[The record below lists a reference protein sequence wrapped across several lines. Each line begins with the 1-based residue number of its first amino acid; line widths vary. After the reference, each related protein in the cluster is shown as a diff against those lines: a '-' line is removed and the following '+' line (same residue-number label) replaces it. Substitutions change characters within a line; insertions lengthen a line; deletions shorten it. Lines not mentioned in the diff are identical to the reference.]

1 MAGSALQFALQKL
14 DSLLVNEQQL
24 LRGVDTGVKDIR
36 DELECI
42 KSFLREADARE
53 DRDGMRT
60 WVNQVREIAYD
71 IEDVLDEF
79 VLHFNR
85 PHGHGFSGFLH
96 RGIHYIKHLGTHH
109 RIASAIQE
117 IKKQVHN
124 ISQRKDMY
132 TIKFIDNG
140 TSNATTDRL
149 HDRHMAALF
158 IEEAEL
164 VGIEKPKEELIGWL
178 VKGESQLKVISVV
191 GMGGLGKTTLVR
203 KVYDHERV
211 KGWFSCHAW
220 ITVTQLFT
228 IDELLR
234 SILNQ
239 FYRER
244 NEIFPGRIDAMEGI
258 QLIETLRHFLRDR
271 RYVVVLDDLWHI
283 QEWDYLK
290 YALPVNNC
298 GSRVLVTTRIRDVG
312 LSCLETC
319 GHVCNL
325 QPLPPA
331 KAWSLFCKKAFRS
344 IPGGTCPPELE
355 DISHDIVSICDGL
368 PLAIVAIAGLLSKKE
383 SSVLE
388 WRTLLD
394 NLHAELANNPKLE
407 PIKRILLLS
416 YNDLPHFL
424 KSCFLYFSIFPKDY
438 PVKRITLIRLW
449 IAEGFIES
457 EKGETM
463 EQVAV
468 DYLNDL
474 IDRNMV
480 QVAEHYDYGRVRSC
494 RVHDLIYETI
504 LLKSKEEN
512 FSMSLVRKKTH
523 MHGRIRRLSIHNA
536 GEDVLQNTS
545 LSHLR
550 ALFMF
555 GVNALSASSMGNLF
569 YSFRLLKVLDLEGAP
584 IERFPIEFGKL
595 LHLRYL
601 SLRNTRIN
609 KLSKSLGK
617 LENLETL
624 DLKGTYV
631 SELPTKILKLQSL
644 RHLLAYHY
652 YTGRHPPFYH
662 TNGVKVPQGIG
673 RLRDLQKLTY
683 IEANQD
689 SGIVRE
695 LGYLTQ
701 LRRLGIV
708 KLRKED
714 GVNLCASIE
723 RMNNLRSISVTS
735 IGMDEVLDLQY
746 LKSPPSDLQ
755 RLYLR
760 GPLET
765 LPNWISTLQNLV
777 RMRLRWSKL
786 KEDSLRV
793 LQVLPNLVELTLIR
807 AYDGVQLY
815 YQKGGFQ
822 KLKILDLEQLDNLNY
837 VMLDGAMPNLQ
848 KMYIR
853 QCVQLK
859 AVPLGIEQLVNLK
872 ELHLFDM
879 PEVFV
884 QNLRRHEG
892 ADRPKVNHI
901 PIVRSYD
908 HEDRVYEEL

>member
-1 MAGSALQFALQKL
+1 MAGGALQFALQKL
-14 DSLLVNEQQL
+14 DSLLVKEQQL
-24 LRGVDTGVKDIR
+24 LRRVDTGVKDIR
-36 DELECI
+36 EELECI

-53 DRDGMRT
+53 DRDGMKT

-79 VLHFNR
+79 MLHFDQ
-85 PHGHGFSGFLH
+85 PHGHGFASFLH
-96 RGIHYIKHLGTHH
+96 RGVHYIKHLGTRR
-109 RIASAIQE
+109 RIATAIQE
-117 IKKQVHN
+117 IKIQVHN

-140 TSNATTDRL
+140 TSNAATNRL

-164 VGIEKPKEELIGWL
+164 VGFEKPKEELIGWL
-178 VKGESQLKVISVV
+178 VKGESQRKVISVV

-234 SILNQ
+234 SIINQ
-239 FYRER
+239 FCKER
-244 NEIFPGRIDAMEGI
+244 NELFPGRIDAIEGI
-258 QLIETLRHFLRDR
+258 QLIETLCHFLRDKG
-271 RYVVVLDDLWHI
+271 YVVVLDYLWHI
-283 QEWDYLK
+283 QEWDHLK
-290 YALPVNNC
+290 YALPDNDC
-298 GSRVLVTTRIRDVG
+298 GSRVLVTTRITDVG

-319 GHVCNL
+319 GHVYNL
-325 QPLPPA
+325 EPLPPV
-331 KAWSLFCKKAFRS
+331 KAWSLLCKKVFRS
-344 IPGGTCPPELE
+344 TPRGACPPELE
-355 DISHDIVSICDGL
+355 DIFRDIVKICDGL
-368 PLAIVAIAGLLSKKE
+368 PLAIVEIAGLLSKR
-383 SSVLE
+383 V
-388 WRTLLD
+388 
-394 NLHAELANNPKLE
+394 
-407 PIKRILLLS
+407 
-416 YNDLPHFL
+416 
-424 KSCFLYFSIFPKDY
+424 IFPKDY
-438 PVKRITLIRLW
+438 PVKCITLIRLW
-449 IAEGFIES
+449 MAKGFIES
-457 EKGETM
+457 EEGETM
-463 EQVAV
+463 EKVAV

-480 QVAEHYDYGRVRSC
+480 QVADYYDYGRIRSC
-494 RVHDLIYETI
+494 QVHDLIHEI
-504 LLKSKEEN
+504 VLLKSKEEN
-512 FSMSLVRKKTH
+512 FSTSLFRKKTH
-523 MHGRIRRLSIHNA
+523 IHGRIRRLSIHNT
-536 GEDVLQNTS
+536 GKDVLQDTS

-555 GVNALSASSMGNLF
+555 GVNALSFSSMCNLF

-584 IERFPIEFGKL
+584 IERFPIEFRKL

-601 SLRNTRIN
+601 SLQNTRIN

-631 SELPTKILKLQSL
+631 SELLTKILKLQSL
-644 RHLLAYHY
+644 CHLLAYHY
-652 YTGRHPPFYH
+652 YTGRHPPFHY

-695 LGYLTQ
+695 LRYLTQ

-708 KLRKED
+708 KLRTED
-714 GVNLCASIE
+714 GISLCASIE
-723 RMNNLRSISVTS
+723 RMNKLRSISVTS
-735 IGMDEVLDLQY
+735 IGMDEFLDLQY

-755 RLYLR
+755 HLYLR
-760 GPLET
+760 GPLQT
-765 LPNWISTLQNLV
+765 LADSISTLQNLV
-777 RMRLRWSKL
+777 RMRLRRSKL
-786 KEDSLRV
+786 KEDSLGV
-793 LQVLPNLVELTLIR
+793 LQALPNLVELTLIR
-807 AYDGVQLY
+807 AYDGVKLCC
-815 YQKGGFQ
+815 QKGGFQ

-837 VMLDGAMPNLQ
+837 AILDGAMPNLQ

-853 QCVQLK
+853 HCVQLK
-859 AVPLGIEQLVNLK
+859 VVPLGIEQLINLK
-872 ELHLFDM
+872 ELHLVDM

-884 QNLRRHEG
+884 QRLRRHG
-892 ADRPKVNHI
+892 GGDRPKVKHI
-901 PIVRSYD
+901 PVYIPVVRSYD
-908 HEDRVYEEL
+908 HEDRAYEEL